1 LLQDVNAQ
9 DTTAFQLPVLEQLW
23 MKAEAHNKQL
33 QAKQRSLSGSK
44 EALASA
50 IDERL
55 PDLQVNGEYA
65 RISNMP
71 IYENGIFR
79 TPAQFP
85 VLHQSYALSAE
96 AYLNIYN
103 GGKTKREIQSKEVE
117 RDIME
122 EQVHLTHTEIRYQ
135 VALAYLDL
143 FRNQQ
148 YRELVLQ
155 DIKERQKQ
163 LQEIKNFFS
172 NGTVLK
178 SDVLRAELNLSKQET
193 LLLHINNNIIL
204 ANQQINLLTG
214 DPEDNVTIPDTT
226 IINFEVSIP
235 QTYEEY
241 VLAAYQNSFDY
252 KIVKMETS
260 LSALHLQEVKSA
272 VLPKAGLFAE
282 YKYAD
287 PQILLYPYAA
297 ALYGFGMA
305 GVRASMPLSE
315 LYRNK
320 HKKQGAAMD
329 LQAHQIQDEDL
340 KDKIRQQVSEAYIRY
355 NEAIKR
361 IGVARKNIQQA
372 TETYRITR
380 NTYFSQTA
388 LLTDLLDAETQLLQA
403 KMDHT
408 TELVN
413 ARLLYYRLQK
423 ITGKL

>member
-1 LLQDVNAQ
+1 
-9 DTTAFQLPVLEQLW
+9 
-23 MKAEAHNKQL
+23 
-33 QAKQRSLSGSK
+33 
-44 EALASA
+44 
-50 IDERL
+50 
-55 PDLQVNGEYA
+55 
-65 RISNMP
+65 
-71 IYENGIFR
+71 
-79 TPAQFP
+79 
-85 VLHQSYALSAE
+85 
-96 AYLNIYN
+96 
-103 GGKTKREIQSKEVE
+103 
-117 RDIME
+117 
-122 EQVHLTHTEIRYQ
+122 
-135 VALAYLDL
+135 
-143 FRNQQ
+143 
-148 YRELVLQ
+148 
-155 DIKERQKQ
+155 
-163 LQEIKNFFS
+163 
-172 NGTVLK
+172 VLK